1 MAMNQL
7 IKTCVITL
15 ALSQVTLSLSSQEN
29 KIINHHAGQSILSA
43 SPTLLLNTPNGVQL
57 AGGLKFQIFL
67 GKRLSIDADLVLSRD
82 YAHFGPG
89 LIGVPLGLF
98 ALASDEETEF
108 EDFSSLLLTIAVM
121 VLSFEHISY
130 HIPVTT
136 DLDIAPFVSLLRYKF
151 SYLHDNPG
159 NPDIVGE
166 QLSFATGIQVNKYY
180 GRFVLS
186 PYGEYNLGYRDLA
199 SRFNAGIYLGYYF
212 RGKQ

>member
-7 IKTCVITL
+7 IKICVITI

-29 KIINHHAGQSILSA
+29 RIVNHRAGQSILSA
-43 SPTLLLNTPNGVQL
+43 SPTILFNTPNGIQM
-57 AGGLKFQIFL
+57 AGGIKFQLFL
-67 GKRLSIDADLVLSRD
+67 GKRLSIDADLVFSRD
-82 YAHFGPG
+82 YVHFGPG
-89 LIGVPLGLF
+89 VIGVPMGLF
-98 ALASDEETEF
+98 ALASDEVSEF
-108 EDFSSLLLTIAVM
+108 EDFSSFLLTIAVM

-136 DLDIAPFVSLLRYKF
+136 DLDIAPFVSLLRYKC

-159 NPDIVGE
+159 NPDIVGD

-186 PYGEYNLGYRDLA
+186 PYGEFNLGYRDLA
-199 SRFNAGIYLGYYF
+199 PRFNAGVYLGYYF
-212 RGKQ
+212 RGKE